1 MRLQPFVRAA
11 APVPLDLNAESVCS
25 RPAAQIQSGERVKCA
40 RVEKDIYMQTGF
52 FDGQKGVDK

>member
-11 APVPLDLNAESVCS
+11 APVPLDLNAESVQQHKS
-25 RPAAQIQSGERVKCA
+25 SLERVKCE

-52 FDGQKGVDK
+52 FDGEKGVDK